1 MRSPFNLYGAEMT
14 EMLGNQYFMA
24 RNYKLAQEEFDKIF
38 TNAPEQKAIK
48 KKLVV
53 CYTQTGR
60 LKDAIKYFMEI
71 VSNDINLILDT
82 DPVKDDCPCPEL
94 IEMIENQEEQITE
107 AYDRRIVLGI
117 IWLYCDIN
125 KSLKWFEQALE
136 IYPSD
141 ASIKL
146 IIEKIRQAQY
156 SNLKI

>member
-1 MRSPFNLYGAEMT
+1 MT

-24 RNYKLAQEEFDKIF
+24 RNYKLAQEEFEKTF
-38 TNAPEQKAIK
+38 LNTPEQNAIK

-94 IEMIENQEEQITE
+94 IEKLEKQEEQLSD
-107 AYDRRIVLGI
+107 AYDRRMVLGI

-141 ASIKL
+141 AGIKL
-146 IIEKIRQAQY
+146 IIEKIKLAQNR
-156 SNLKI
+156 SQKI